1 MKNFSEQMDQLF
13 ISTGAK
19 DYAHLA
25 ELLDISESTIRSWK
39 SRGEVPKKILSVANA
54 AFKPAG
60 KVDDIEELKAI
71 TDTESD
77 ADLARAL
84 EVTRGAV
91 SKWRIRGEV
100 PDATLEK
107 ARKRKYNVNK
117 ISVPLY
123 DVVASAGFGSL
134 VEYEPSVE
142 VELGDTLKIAL
153 GINYPSKSKMLH
165 IQGDSMIPTLQS
177 NSLVAIE
184 EIERFGDDGIYVFT
198 WDGDLFIKRLQ
209 RTKDGIKVISDNPIY
224 EPWQISST
232 EMRDD
237 SFIIHG
243 RVTGC
248 CQRL

>member
-1 MKNFSEQMDQLF
+1 MTNSDIDELKQLLNAKRDADLARAMNVTPGA
-13 ISTGAK
+13 ISK
-19 DYAHLA
+19 
-25 ELLDISESTIRSWK
+25 WK
-39 SRGEVPKKILSVANA
+39 SRGEVPIQVM
-54 AFKPAG
+54 
-60 KVDDIEELKAI
+60 
-71 TDTESD
+71 
-77 ADLARAL
+77 
-84 EVTRGAV
+84 
-91 SKWRIRGEV
+91 
-100 PDATLEK
+100 EK
-107 ARKRKYNVNK
+107 ARKGEFSVNT
-117 ISVPLY
+117 ISIPLY

-237 SFIIHG
+237 SFTIHG

>member
-1 MKNFSEQMDQLF
+1 MVEDQINKLKEITGTQKDSELVKALG
-13 ISTGAK
+13 ISKGVV
-19 DYAHLA
+19 
-25 ELLDISESTIRSWK
+25 STW
-39 SRGEVPKKILSVANA
+39 RGR
-54 AFKPAG
+54 G
-60 KVDDIEELKAI
+60 KVPDSVMAKA
-71 TDTESD
+71 
-77 ADLARAL
+77 
-84 EVTRGAV
+84 
-91 SKWRIRGEV
+91 KKGEFS
-100 PDATLEK
+100 
-107 ARKRKYNVNK
+107 VNT

-153 GINYPSKSKMLH
+153 GINCPSRSKMLH
-165 IQGDSMIPTLQS
+165 VQGDSMIPTLQS

-184 EIERFGDDGIYVFT
+184 EIERFADDGIYVFT

-224 EPWQISST
+224 EPWKISSN

-237 SFIIHG
+237 CFTIHG